1 MLRLVC
7 FLLFLVVISP
17 VFAEDVPSNT
27 QPLVTASYVQGAYNA
42 MDATKQ
48 DKLSSTNVVE
58 TGSGA
63 MVTSITA
70 NDGTVQI
77 QKSEVTI
84 PVGATVSDT
93 RATIWLE

>member
-7 FLLFLVVISP
+7 FLLFLVVTSP

-42 MDATKQ
+42 MDTTKQ